1 MSRQSAVQMTEDST
15 DVQHRKWRTLIV
27 IIVEQGWRSEESAC
41 LPPM

>member
-15 DVQHRKWRTLIV
+15 DVQHRKWRTSLV
-27 IIVEQGWRSEESAC
+27 IIVQGWRSEESAC